1 MSTAYSPA
9 GSGNGVAPAHIEI
22 SGVAGAA
29 QQDPNQTV
37 VLDHGTGAK
46 LSRELVERISNTL
59 GDTYLG
65 TMEDSAVLDLP
76 TSRIAFTTDSF
87 VVTPTIFGN
96 GDIGKIAVCG
106 TVNDLAVSGARPLY
120 LTLSLIIEAGM
131 AMSDLLT
138 IIASVRDTARLAGIK
153 IVAGD
158 TKVVRKGDADQIFIN
173 TAGVGV
179 LERPAVSIRNVRPG
193 QKILLSGY
201 IGNHSIHLLS
211 IREGLGFDRNVL
223 SDCAPLNHMVDKV
236 LSRVPAGKI
245 ASLRDVTRG
254 GLCAVLHEHARA
266 VNCTVRFE
274 RNALPVLPEAAMAA
288 DMLGID
294 VIHLANEGCLCLFV
308 EPDVADEVLAI
319 LRDDPDGRNAA
330 VIGEV
335 GPATGPEVRMVQPD
349 GTQITIE
356 ELHGAELPRLC

>member
-1 MSTAYSPA
+1 MNTAQTLTDRVTATGGSP
-9 GSGNGVAPAHIEI
+9 VA
-22 SGVAGAA
+22 AA
-29 QQDPNQTV
+29 PDPNETV

-46 LSRELVERISNTL
+46 LSRELVERISETL
-59 GDTYLG
+59 GDVYLG
-65 TMEDSAVLDLP
+65 AMEDSALLQLP
-76 TSRIAFTTDSF
+76 NNRIAFTTDSF
-87 VVTPTIFGN
+87 VVTPIIFGN

-120 LTLSLIIEAGM
+120 LTLSLIIETGM
-131 AMSDLLT
+131 PMDELLT
-138 IIASVRDTARLAGIK
+138 VIASVRDTARAAGVK

-158 TKVVRKGDADQIFIN
+158 TKVVRKGDADRLFIN

-179 LERPAVSIRNVRPG
+179 LERPPVSIRNVRPG

-211 IREGLGFDRNVL
+211 IREGLGFERNVL
-223 SDCAPLNHMVDKV
+223 SDCAPLNHMVDAV
-236 LSRVPAGKI
+236 LKGVPAGKV

-266 VNCTVRFE
+266 TGCNIRFE
-274 RNALPVLPEAAMAA
+274 RNALPILPEAAMAA

-308 EPDVADEVLAI
+308 EPDVAGDVLAI
-319 LRDDPDGRNAA
+319 LREDPAGRQAA
-330 VIGEV
+330 IIGEV
-335 GPATGPEVRMVQPD
+335 GAASGAEVRQVEVD
-349 GTQITIE
+349 GTQVTIE

>member
-1 MSTAYSPA
+1 M
-9 GSGNGVAPAHIEI
+9 
-22 SGVAGAA
+22 
-29 QQDPNQTV
+29 

-46 LSRELVERISNTL
+46 LSRELVERISETL
-59 GDTYLG
+59 GDVYLG
-65 TMEDSAVLDLP
+65 AMEDSAVLELP
-76 TSRIAFTTDSF
+76 THRIAFTTDSF
-87 VVTPTIFGN
+87 VVTPIIFGN

-131 AMSDLLT
+131 PMDELLT
-138 IIASVRDTARLAGIK
+138 IIASVRDTARAAGVK

-158 TKVVRKGDADQIFIN
+158 TKVVRKGDADRLFIN

-179 LERPAVSIRNVRPG
+179 LERPPVSIQNVRPG

-211 IREGLGFDRNVL
+211 IREGLGFERNVL
-223 SDCAPLNHMVDKV
+223 SDCAPLNHMVDAV
-236 LSRVPAGKI
+236 LKGVPAGKV

-266 VNCTVRFE
+266 TGCSIRFE
-274 RNALPVLPEAAMAA
+274 RTALPILPEAAMAA

-308 EPDVADEVLAI
+308 EPDVADDVLAI
-319 LRDDPDGRNAA
+319 LRADPVGGQA
-330 VIGEV
+330 VIIGEV
-335 GPATGPEVRMVQPD
+335 GPATGAEVRLVEAD
-349 GTQITIE
+349 GTQTTLE